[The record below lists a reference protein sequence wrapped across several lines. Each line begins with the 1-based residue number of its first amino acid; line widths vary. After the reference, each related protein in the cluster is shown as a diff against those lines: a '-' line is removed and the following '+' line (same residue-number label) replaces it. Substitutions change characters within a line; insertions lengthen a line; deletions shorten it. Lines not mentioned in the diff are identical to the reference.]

1 MQGSETGQGG
11 PLNNPPKVLG
21 ICGGMGPFAS
31 AEFLK
36 TIYELNPARVEQELP
51 KCILYS
57 DPSLV
62 DRTESVK
69 TGDKA
74 ALTNR
79 LVEILE
85 QLDLLGSDKIV
96 VCCVTSHCFLS
107 SVPPRLHEKL
117 ISLVDLIVDEAI
129 ARRKK
134 HLMLCT
140 IGARLSGVFK
150 NHERWPEAER
160 YIVFPAEEEQCTIHN
175 MIYRLKLNP
184 DDDSAIPCLER
195 LLEKYRLDAFISGCT
210 EIHLLT
216 RQLMR
221 RGRNVNRCSFI
232 DPLLMVASDLD
243 RLLMRR

>member
-1 MQGSETGQGG
+1 MQVSETGQGG

-57 DPSLV
+57 DPSLA
-62 DRTESVK
+62 DRTEAIRM
-69 TGDKA
+69 GAKA
-74 ALTNR
+74 PLTNR

-85 QLDLLGSDKIV
+85 KLELLGSDKIV
-96 VCCVTSHCFLS
+96 VCCVSSHCFLS
-107 SVPPRLHEKL
+107 SVPPRLREKI

-129 ARRKK
+129 GRKKK

-140 IGARLSGVFK
+140 TGARISCIFK

-160 YIVFPAEEEQCTIHN
+160 HIVFPVEEDQCTIHS
-175 MIYRLKLNP
+175 MIYRLKINP

-195 LLEKYRLDAFISGCT
+195 LLEKYRLDGFIAGCT

-221 RGRNVNRCSFI
+221 RGKNANHCSFI
-232 DPLLMVASDLD
+232 DPLLIVAADLD
-243 RLLMRR
+243 RLLMHS